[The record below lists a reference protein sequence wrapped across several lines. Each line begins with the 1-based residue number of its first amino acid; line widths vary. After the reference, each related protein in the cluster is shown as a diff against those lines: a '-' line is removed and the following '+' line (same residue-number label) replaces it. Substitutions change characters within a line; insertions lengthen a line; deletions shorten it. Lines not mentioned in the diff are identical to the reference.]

1 MLRLANPVQALG
13 DCMLC
18 AAQLLEID
26 YIRLRDDSLVP
37 AAHFFED
44 PAGIAVFLDPAGIL
58 YDTLYRQVTDLAW
71 PFELHDDQD
80 TGLEVRMVPD
90 AQTAPF
96 TVALRLMLWLLRAR
110 EVDDGVLAI

>member
-37 AAHFFED
+37 ASHFFED
-44 PAGIAVFLDPAGIL
+44 PAGIAVFLDPAGTL
-58 YDTLYRQVTDLAW
+58 YDTLYRHASTLAW
-71 PFELHDDQD
+71 PFELHDDED
-80 TGLEVRMVPD
+80 TGLEVRLVPD
-90 AQTAPF
+90 TATAPF
-96 TVALRLMLWLLRAR
+96 TVALRLMLWLLHAR
-110 EVDDGVLAI
+110 PVDDGVLAI